1 MNSVNLIGRISN
13 DLEVKYVRGKEG
25 DFATLRFNLAVNKDK
40 EKTNFIPIRVLGKLA
55 ENLVNYQKKGSL
67 IGVEGSIEI
76 DQYEDKDGN
85 KVSKTYVLA
94 NGIEYLEK
102 RETSGEVSSNTNESG
117 EANNFS
123 NTNERDYVGAQQMQ
137 FDRSD
142 YPFYD

>member
-1 MNSVNLIGRISN
+1 MNRVNLIGRISN

-25 DFATLRFNLAVNKDK
+25 DFATLKFNVAVTKDR
-40 EKTNFIPIRVLGKLA
+40 EKTNFIPVRVLGKLA

-67 IGVEGSIEI
+67 IGIEGSIEI

-85 KVSKTYVLA
+85 KRSNMYVLA

-102 RETSGEVSSNTNESG
+102 KETNGEVNKNEKG
-117 EANNFS
+117 
-123 NTNERDYVGAQQMQ
+123 YVGTQQMQ
-137 FDRSD
+137 FDTPD

>member
-25 DFATLRFNLAVNKDK
+25 DFATLKFNLAVNKDK
-40 EKTNFIPIRVLGKLA
+40 DKTNFIPIRVLGKLA

-76 DQYEDKDGN
+76 DNYEDKEGN
-85 KVSKTYVLA
+85 KVSRMYVLA

-102 RETSGEVSSNTNESG
+102 REKEVSIEVNPRMKE
-117 EANNFS
+117 
-123 NTNERDYVGAQQMQ
+123 YVGTQQMQ
-137 FDRSD
+137 FDDND
-142 YPFYD
+142 YPFVYD

>member
-1 MNSVNLIGRISN
+1 MNSCCIIGRIAN
-13 DLEVKYVRGKEG
+13 DLELKYVRGKEG
-25 DFATLRFNLAVNKDK
+25 DFATLKFNVAVTKSKD
-40 EKTNFIPIRVLGKLA
+40 KTNFIPVRVLGKLA

-102 RETSGEVSSNTNESG
+102 RETSGEVNKNEKG
-117 EANNFS
+117 
-123 NTNERDYVGAQQMQ
+123 YVGTQQMQ
-137 FDRSD
+137 FDDND
-142 YPFYD
+142 YPFVYD

>member
-1 MNSVNLIGRISN
+1 MNSVQLIGRVAN
-13 DLEVKYVRGKEG
+13 DLELKYIRGKEG
-25 DFATLRFNLAVNKDK
+25 DFATLKFNVAVTKDK
-40 EKTNFIPIRVLGKLA
+40 DKTNFIPIRVLGKLA

-67 IGVEGSIEI
+67 IGIQGSIEI

-85 KVSKTYVLA
+85 KRSNTYVLA

-102 RETSGEVSSNTNESG
+102 RETSGEVNKTEKG
-117 EANNFS
+117 
-123 NTNERDYVGAQQMQ
+123 YVGTQQMQ

>member
-1 MNSVNLIGRISN
+1 MNSCCIIGRIAN
-13 DLEVKYVRGKEG
+13 DLELKYVRGKEG
-25 DFATLRFNLAVNKDK
+25 DFATLKFNVAVTKSKD
-40 EKTNFIPIRVLGKLA
+40 KTNFIPVRVLGKLA

-67 IGVEGSIEI
+67 IGIEGSIEI

-102 RETSGEVSSNTNESG
+102 RETNGEVDNFNKNEKG
-117 EANNFS
+117 
-123 NTNERDYVGAQQMQ
+123 YVGTQQMQ